1 MTLKMR
7 QWFNVLLGAI
17 LTFMGYG
24 CDRTEKYGVVNPTFP
39 DVPAKYGTPTADL
52 IFEGQVTNEEKAP
65 LANMQIVHREG
76 WQNSEGGRHWSD
88 YADTI
93 YTNAEGKYNK
103 AYKGTFPLELHKV
116 IVNDTAGVYQSDST
130 VTNVTYS
137 GGDGDWYSGKG
148 ELKVDFTLKKK

>member
-1 MTLKMR
+1 MTIRMR
-7 QWFNVLLGAI
+7 KWFNVLLGAI
-17 LTFMGYG
+17 LSFMGYG
-24 CDRTEKYGVVNPTFP
+24 CDRTEKYGIVNPTFP
-39 DVPAKYGTPTADL
+39 DAPAKYGTPTAAL
-52 IFEGQVTNEEKAP
+52 IFDGQVTNEEKEALP
-65 LANMQIVHREG
+65 NMQIVHRDG
-76 WQNSEGGRHWSD
+76 WKNSEGGTHWSD

-103 AYKGTFPLELHKV
+103 AYKGTFPLEIHKV

>member
-24 CDRTEKYGVVNPTFP
+24 CDRTEKYGVVSPTFP
-39 DVPAKYGTPTADL
+39 DIPAEYGTPTAVL
-52 IFEGQVTNEEKAP
+52 IFEGQVTNEEEAP

-103 AYKGTFPLELHKV
+103 AYKGTFPNEVHKV
-116 IVNDTAGVYQSDST
+116 IVNDTAGVYKSDST
-130 VTNVTYS
+130 VTSVSYS
-137 GGDGDWYSGKG
+137 GGDGEWYNGKG

>member
-1 MTLKMR
+1 MTIRMR
-7 QWFNVLLGAI
+7 KWFNVLLGAI
-17 LTFMGYG
+17 LSFMGYG

-39 DVPAKYGTPTADL
+39 DAPAKYGTPTADL
-52 IFEGQVTNEEKAP
+52 IFEGQVTDEEEAP

-76 WQNSEGGRHWSD
+76 WKDGLGNPSWLE
-88 YADTI
+88 YADTL
-93 YTNAEGKYNK
+93 YTDAEGKYNK

-116 IVNDTAGVYQSDST
+116 IVNDTAGVYKSDST

-137 GGDGDWYSGKG
+137 GGDGEWYSGKG

>member
-1 MTLKMR
+1 MTIRMR
-7 QWFNVLLGAI
+7 KWFNVLLGAI
-17 LTFMGYG
+17 ISFMGYG
-24 CDRTEKYGVVNPTFP
+24 CDRTEKYGVVNPAFP
-39 DVPAKYGTPTADL
+39 DAPAKYGTPTAAL
-52 IFEGQVTNEEKAP
+52 IFDGQVTNEEKEALP
-65 LANMQIVHREG
+65 NMQIVHRDG
-76 WQNSEGGRHWSD
+76 WKNSEGGTHWSD

>member
-1 MTLKMR
+1 MTIRMR
-7 QWFNVLLGAI
+7 KWFNVLLGAI
-17 LTFMGYG
+17 LSFMGYG

-39 DVPAKYGTPTADL
+39 DAPAKYGTPTAAL
-52 IFEGQVTNEEKAP
+52 IFDGQVTNEEKEALP
-65 LANMQIVHREG
+65 NMQIVHRDG
-76 WQNSEGGRHWSD
+76 WKNSEGGTHWSD

-103 AYKGTFPLELHKV
+103 AYKGTFPLEIHKV